1 MKIKLNYFVCLML
14 VILFRIKSV
23 LLNATTIMGT
33 KSGIGT
39 DGIIEAQQFV
49 QLYTPESD
57 VSNEEY
63 KVFEM
68 FKYFVYP
75 RQYNQP
81 STDADNHRP
90 RYNATISKEDVL
102 SARESEASEPA
113 IEFFPLATLEDGRYY
128 PPSAPYNFGGG
139 TTGGGGSGLINIA
152 DPLFLM
158 ATLAFVAFLIN
169 SILGLVDRLNPA
181 SPVVRARR
189 ERRKSNAM
197 AFDEAAVN
205 RTVYADRQRQHVD
218 GLAGEFLYAMETS
231 LKMAMEQFERNI
243 SDRAENRFV

>member
-1 MKIKLNYFVCLML
+1 MKFNYFVCLL
-14 VILFRIKSV
+14 IVILFRIKSV
-23 LLNATTIMGT
+23 LLNATT
-33 KSGIGT
+33 KNEIGT
-39 DGIIEAQQFV
+39 NGIIEAQQFV

-81 STDADNHRP
+81 STDEDNQRP
-90 RYNATISKEDVL
+90 HYNATRSNEVDVA
-102 SARESEASEPA
+102 SARESEAVEPAA
-113 IEFFPLATLEDGRYY
+113 IEFYPLATLEDGRYY
-128 PPSAPYNFGGG
+128 PPSAPYNFGAGMS
-139 TTGGGGSGLINIA
+139 GGGAGPGLINIA

-189 ERRKSNAM
+189 QWTKSNAM
-197 AFDEAAVN
+197 TLGEETN
-205 RTVYADRQRQHVD
+205 GTVYVDRQRNFN
-218 GLAGEFLYAMETS
+218 GLAGDFIHEMEAS
-231 LKMAMEQFERNI
+231 LKMAMERFERNF
-243 SDRAENRFV
+243 SDRVQKRFV